1 MMLTPY
7 KLTAKRLTQAI
18 LILGFL
24 LVVAANMPG
33 QLSND
38 SVRQLHEAHIH
49 MRETWGPV
57 VYASILSV
65 FDQIIPGTGLY
76 LVSSVFLF
84 FATLWGILRSRDRV
98 SWFAPAVALVLILSP
113 SVMMYQGIVW
123 KDVLFANLGVASF
136 VLLAHIAKVWRAD
149 QKPWIAIAALV
160 IALAVA
166 GQVRQNGLIT
176 AIVAAGVLGW
186 TLRGLGWRRAAL
198 WGLGLLTA
206 VVLVSHIL
214 ALACTPKT
222 SLVQGIENQGI
233 RSLIQYDIVGMAAH
247 DPAVKLEVISAQSP
261 RVAQTI
267 MTYGVPLYVPER
279 IDYLQQNPR
288 VGQALDGVPLR
299 VVGLQW
305 ISLVRHHPMAYIH
318 HRWDVFAA
326 VFLTPHIDSCL
337 PLYVGVDGP
346 AENLADLKL
355 TSGVDAV
362 DQKLYNYGTRFL
374 DTPAISHLAFAG
386 LAIALI
392 AGLLIRRSPQD
403 IAMAGLL
410 LSGLAFAG
418 SFFLISIACDYRYLY
433 FLDLATLA
441 GLFYLAVDPP
451 WTRAQSGKDS

>member
-1 MMLTPY
+1 MLMISTRY
-7 KLTAKRLTQAI
+7 KLTAKRLTQVI

-49 MRETWGPV
+49 VRETWGPV
-57 VYASILSV
+57 VYASILGV

-84 FATLWGILRSRDRV
+84 FATLWGILHSRDRV

-123 KDVLFANLGVASF
+123 KDVLFANLGVANF

-149 QKPWIAIAALV
+149 QKPWIALAALV

-186 TLRGLGWRRAAL
+186 TLRGLGWRRAAM
-198 WGLGLLTA
+198 WGVGLLTA
-206 VVLVSHIL
+206 VAVISHIV

-222 SLVQGIENQGI
+222 FLVQGLENKGI
-233 RSLIQYDIVGMAAH
+233 RSILEYDIVGIADSDRRA
-247 DPAVKLEVISAQSP
+247 KLEIISDQDPGAA
-261 RVAQTI
+261 RTI
-267 MTYGVPLYVPER
+267 IAIGVPLYKPER
-279 IDYLQQNPR
+279 IDYLQQN
-288 VGQALDGVPLR
+288 LR
-299 VVGLQW
+299 VKLAFSGLPMKSLTHQW
-305 ISLVRHHPMAYIH
+305 ISLICQHPMAYFH
-318 HRWDVFAA
+318 HRWDVFDA
-326 VFLTPHIDSCL
+326 VFMTTHVDKCL

-346 AENLADLKL
+346 AEDLADLNL

-374 DTPAISHLAFAG
+374 DTPAISHPAFAG
-386 LAIALI
+386 LAFVLI
-392 AGLLIRRSPQD
+392 LGLLIRRSPQD
-403 IAMAGLL
+403 IAMAGLMM
-410 LSGLAFAG
+410 SGLAFAG

-441 GLFYLAVDPP
+441 GLFYIAVDPKWP
-451 WTRAQSGKDS
+451 IRKSGT